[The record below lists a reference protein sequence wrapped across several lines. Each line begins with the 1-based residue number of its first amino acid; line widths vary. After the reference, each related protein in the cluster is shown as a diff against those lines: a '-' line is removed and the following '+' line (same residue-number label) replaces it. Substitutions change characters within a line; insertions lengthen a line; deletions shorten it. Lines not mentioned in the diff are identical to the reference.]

1 MADVLTPLTGLDRD
15 ISEAYLDLLDAREAY
30 AYSPNADNERTRDYA
45 ELRMNRLLE
54 RRYAAR

>member
-1 MADVLTPLTGLDRD
+1 MAETLTPLAGIDKD
-15 ISEAYLDLLDAREAY
+15 IAEAYLDLLDAREAY

-54 RRYAAR
+54 RRHATR